1 MKSENKD
8 INKMVD
14 YQDELELYRNQ
25 LMDDEDIA
33 FMHGLDYT
41 ILPPPEEEK

>member
-1 MKSENKD
+1 MKIENND
-8 INKMVD
+8 INRIVD
-14 YQDELELYRNQ
+14 YQEELELYRSQ

-41 ILPPPEEEK
+41 IFPPPEEK